1 MNGEEL
7 DLREQ
12 AIEQYTPDV
21 EKLVRYLSWLKKQ
34 TAETATSYYDGEGK
48 ETLLQIPVFDSTL
61 LNFVK
66 EAEKTQ
72 FMTKNYPYV
81 YSRFRIRSHEDEIR
95 LMRTANVKD
104 IDIFKGILS
113 KYVLEGKRRPS
124 AWRDAISENI
134 FVTAVECL
142 DEIVLQKV
150 FRQG

>member
-66 EAEKTQ
+66 EAEK
-72 FMTKNYPYV
+72 
-81 YSRFRIRSHEDEIR
+81 E
-95 LMRTANVKD
+95 
-104 IDIFKGILS
+104 
-113 KYVLEGKRRPS
+113 
-124 AWRDAISENI
+124 
-134 FVTAVECL
+134 
-142 DEIVLQKV
+142 
-150 FRQG
+150 